1 MGIVNAGFLTIY
13 DDIPKDLLELC
24 ENALWNRDPDVTEK
38 ILNYAQKHGKETRKE
53 ADEEEWRKENVKSR
67 ISHALVKGITKYI
80 IEDTEEAR
88 QSVSDNLL

>member
-38 ILNYAQKHGKETRKE
+38 ILNYAQKHGKEVKKRKNGE
-53 ADEEEWRKENVKSR
+53 RR
-67 ISHALVKGITKYI
+67 M
-80 IEDTEEAR
+80 
-88 QSVSDNLL
+88 